1 MIRVVLLDEHELVRI
16 GLKTVLKQD
25 KGIEV
30 VADSGDYQSAS
41 NLINDLKPDI
51 VLVDIAERHLRECPG
66 GPAGQAL
73 DRAKTP
79 EVFNLLSSCCA
90 DTKLVLMS
98 SAFNLD
104 CLLHTLCGISA
115 GYLMKST
122 SPTELLAA
130 VHAIACGGVY
140 IHSALIECFPK
151 QLLRGSNELQP
162 GSKSSTPP
170 LSEQERTVLNLLV
183 KGYTNREISKQ
194 MYLSPKTVETYRARV
209 YSKLGVNNRAGLF
222 SRAVEHGLVAI

>member
-1 MIRVVLLDEHELVRI
+1 MIRVLLLDEHELVRI

-25 KGIEV
+25 KDIEV
-30 VADSGDYQSAS
+30 IADSDDYQSAAG
-41 NLINDLKPDI
+41 LIKRSRPDI
-51 VLVDIAERHLRECPG
+51 VLVDISERHFQECPDNE
-66 GPAGQAL
+66 A

-79 EVFNLLSSCCA
+79 EVFKLLSECCA

-98 SAFNLD
+98 TAFNLD
-104 CLLHTLCGISA
+104 CLLHTLCGDSA

-130 VHAIACGGVY
+130 VHAIAHGGVY
-140 IHSALIECFPK
+140 IHSALMECFPK
-151 QLLRGSNELQP
+151 QLLRGSAGRRPSL
-162 GSKSSTPP
+162 KSSTPP
-170 LSEQERTVLNLLV
+170 LSEQEHTVLDLLV

-209 YSKLGVNNRAGLF
+209 YSKLGVKNRAGLF
-222 SRAVEHGLVAI
+222 SRAIEHGLVAI